1 MGIIFVNALL
11 TFMLFV
17 TGYLGAATAKMM
29 YQLKD
34 YKIMVFY
41 LLGLT
46 MLLSVAILVNI
57 GVWVDSIRL
66 LELRGIL

>member
-1 MGIIFVNALL
+1 MGIIFVNVLL

-17 TGYLGAATAKMM
+17 VGYLGTTPVKMM

-34 YKIMVFY
+34 YKVMVTY

-46 MLLSVAILVNI
+46 MLLSVAMLVI
-57 GVWVDSIRL
+57 IDVWVDSIRL
-66 LELRGIL
+66 LELRGDL